1 MYSKDEERTIA
12 NLYIEGQTPEAI
24 AEVVGRPTKSVI
36 AKLSLMGIYKPKSKV
51 SKVTGAAPK
60 TKAAFVKDICDL
72 LGRDELLG
80 LDKAPKATLMK
91 LVELI
96 EDLYE

>member
-1 MYSKDEERTIA
+1 MYSKDEEITIA
-12 NLYIEGQTPEAI
+12 DLYKGGETPEAI
-24 AEVVGRPTKSVI
+24 AEVVGKPTKSVI
-36 AKLSLMGIYKPKSKV
+36 AKLSLMEIYKPKSKV

-72 LGRDELLG
+72 LQVDELLG
-80 LDKAPKATLMK
+80 LDKAPKATLMQ

-96 EDLYE
+96 EG

>member
-1 MYSKDEERTIA
+1 MYSKDEEITIA
-12 NLYIEGQTPEAI
+12 DLYKGGETPEAI

-60 TKAAFVKDICDL
+60 TKAAFVKDICEIL
-72 LGRDELLG
+72 VTKELLG

-91 LVELI
+91 LKKLVGMK
-96 EDLYE
+96 